1 MFDLAPPESGWSLQV
16 ELMTHVDQYWSQPDY
31 GIWETRG
38 PPLHFV
44 YSKVM
49 AWVAYDRAVKAIER
63 YGLPGPLDE
72 WRVTRTRIHAEICEH
87 GFDAERNTFRS
98 AYGETTLDA
107 SLLLMAQVGF
117 IAPKDPRYIGT
128 IEAIERSLLAD
139 GFVKRYNTRET
150 DDGLEPGEG
159 GSEDRRALVELLA
172 HAGPLGALAGEDR
185 GGRCR
190 APDWPRPATAS
201 IWLRRRSGLGDWE
214 KPAGRAD

>member
-1 MFDLAPPESGWSLQV
+1 MGLGRVLVLGDGCLQLLKLQLQLVKHVDEYWSL
-16 ELMTHVDQYWSQPDY
+16 PDY

-49 AWVAYDRAVKAIER
+49 AWVAFDRAIKAIER
-63 YGLPGPLDE
+63 YGLPGPVDE
-72 WRVTRTRIHAEICEH
+72 WRGTRTRIHAEICEH

-128 IEAIERSLLAD
+128 IAAIEQSLLVD
-139 GFVKRYNTRET
+139 GFVKRYNTHET
-150 DDGLEPGEG
+150 DDGLEPGVG
-159 GSEDRRALVELLA
+159 AGRDDPA
-172 HAGPLGALAGEDR
+172 AGPT
-185 GGRCR
+185 R
-190 APDWPRPATAS
+190 APGPSAS
-201 IWLRRRSGLGDWE
+201 
-214 KPAGRAD
+214 AG